1 MLLAATVLFQLASAQ
16 PSLRGVVT
24 DPSGAVVPNATV
36 QVRGPADRR
45 TRTSGSGEY
54 SFPALPAGVYE
65 VRVTAKGFPSLI
77 QRGVAVG
84 GPAVFDARLLLAIE
98 KQTVRV
104 DDEAGRVGVEP
115 EANGGAVTMRA
126 RQIAALSDDP
136 DELALQL
143 QALAGPAPGPDGGQM
158 FVDGFSGA
166 AIPPKASI
174 REIRINANPFSPE
187 YDRPGFSR
195 IEIFT
200 KPGSEAFH
208 AQAFTQFNDRAL
220 NSRNPLLTSSTR
232 PPYRV
237 QFYGIDLGGPVLKN
251 RASFTLSAEHRRIG
265 ENALI
270 QATTLDGRISEGV
283 PAPQRRTSVAP
294 RVDLAITP
302 KHTVSARFQNLTSEY
317 ENEGVGNFN
326 LPSRAYGERETT
338 RVAQITG
345 TAMAGPRT
353 VNETRVQWTRTAT
366 QYAAAQTGPAIEV
379 MGAFAAGGAPIGNSR
394 SATTGIEVTNL
405 TTVAKGRHTWKWGGR
420 ARGSS
425 VEDVSVNNYA
435 GTFLF
440 YTLEQYRAGRPA
452 QFLMNSGTPG
462 LRVRQ
467 FDAGVFVSDDWKVRP
482 ALTLSLGMRY
492 EAQTNLGGLSNFA
505 PRVGVAWRVDTK
517 TVVRAGAGV
526 FYDRLASALTMN
538 ARRFD
543 GETQRSF
550 VVLDPPFY
558 PTIPTLDAGPQQLRP
573 VYAGIAAPRIYQ
585 TSVGVE
591 RQIDRASK
599 LSVTWVASRGAHLL
613 NARNVNTP
621 IAGLYPF
628 GDRSMRLLTES
639 AGLSR
644 IQQVVAN
651 VNATRGKVT
660 LFGYYALSWGRDNN
674 EGLPANPYD
683 LRAEWGPSSYSDVR
697 HRVAMGGG
705 IPVAAGI
712 TLSPFVAINSGV
724 QYNVTTGLDPTQ
736 TGYPSARP
744 AGVGRNSGRGPSN
757 ANLGLRVARTWKF
770 AGESNGAAPGGHG
783 GSSRGVTI
791 GASTLNALNT
801 PNYAPPVGNM
811 ASPYFGQY
819 RALGG
824 LVVMSHGG
832 APTTYNRKIDL
843 QLRLTF

>member
-1 MLLAATVLFQLASAQ
+1 MLLAVAVLFQVASAQ

-36 QVRGPADRR
+36 QARGPVERR
-45 TRTSGSGEY
+45 ARTSGAGEY
-54 SFPALPAGVYE
+54 RFPALPAGVYE
-65 VRVTAKGFPSLI
+65 LRITARGFPALAR
-77 QRGVAVG
+77 RGVVVN
-84 GPAVFDARLLLAIE
+84 GPTEFDARLLLAVE

-104 DDEAGRVGVEP
+104 DDEAGRVGTEP

-143 QALAGPAPGPDGGQM
+143 QALAGPAPGPDGGQL

-220 NSRNPLLTSSTR
+220 NSRNPLLTSATR

-237 QFYGIDLGGPVLKN
+237 QFYGVDLGGPALKN

-283 PAPQRRTSVAP
+283 ETPQRRTSVAP
-294 RVDLAITP
+294 RVDFAITP
-302 KHTVSARFQNLTSEY
+302 KHTVSARFQNLTSAY
-317 ENEGVGNFN
+317 ENQGVGNFN
-326 LPSRAYGERETT
+326 LPSRAYRERATD

-345 TAMAGPRT
+345 TAMPGPRS
-353 VNETRVQWTRTAT
+353 VNETRVQWTHSDTRYLAT
-366 QYAAAQTGPAIEV
+366 QTGPAIEV
-379 MGAFAAGGAPIGNSR
+379 IGAFAAGGAPVGNSR
-394 SATTGIEVTNL
+394 STITGVEAANL
-405 TTVAKGRHTWKWGGR
+405 TTRSRGAHTWKWGGR
-420 ARGSS
+420 MRAAS
-425 VEDVSVNNYA
+425 VEDVSLNNYA

-452 QFLMNSGTPG
+452 QFLMNSGTPD

-467 FDAGVFVSDDWKVRP
+467 FDAGVYVNDDWKARRS
-482 ALTLSLGMRY
+482 LTVSLGLRY
-492 EAQTNLGGLSNFA
+492 EAQTNLGGLRDWA
-505 PRVGVAWRVDTK
+505 PQVGIAWSVNAK
-517 TVVRAGAGV
+517 TVARAGAGV
-526 FYDRLASALTMN
+526 FYDRLASALTLN

-543 GETQRSF
+543 GETQRSYLA
-550 VVLDPPFY
+550 LDPAFY
-558 PTIPTLDAGPQQLRP
+558 PTVPVLDAGPQQLRP

-585 TSVGVE
+585 TSVGIE
-591 RQIDRASK
+591 RQLDRASK

-621 IAGLYPF
+621 IAGAYPF
-628 GDRSMRLLTES
+628 VDRSLRLLTES
-639 AGLSR
+639 AGSSR
-644 IQQVVAN
+644 SQQVVAN
-651 VNATRGKVT
+651 VNATRAKAT

-697 HRVAMGGG
+697 HRVVMGGG
-705 IPVAAGI
+705 VPLLAGV
-712 TLSPFVAINSGV
+712 TVSPFVAINSGV
-724 QYNVTTGLDPTQ
+724 PYNVTTGFDPLL

-744 AGVGRNSGRGPSN
+744 VGVGRNSARGPAN
-757 ANLGLRVARTWKF
+757 ANLGLRVSRTWKF
-770 AGESNGAAPGGHG
+770 AGEANGASGGHG
-783 GSSRGVTI
+783 GGPARGVTLS
-791 GASTLNALNT
+791 AATLNALNT

-811 ASPYFGQY
+811 ASPYFGEY

-824 LVVMSHGG
+824 LAVMSHGG
-832 APTTYNRKIDL
+832 APTTYNRKVDL
-843 QLRLTF
+843 QARITF